1 MNKQIGFIEL
11 PSGDFAEKNGYSKI
25 TYYQEVTDER
35 IHIFI
40 SKIKGVTP
48 QIQKIVIPVRLGED
62 SNYLGLKFGLHLRLT
77 KELGVLRFIPIIFV
91 SVETRNEIIADQ
103 IENDKEKTA
112 TLLFTP
118 GVKLVTAFELH
129 AAIDSFNETIN
140 ESILAQHVLPK
151 LMIAN
156 QRELGH
162 QLANEWGVFRLA
174 KFAGIDLKDLQL
186 PSDLYFKYQFTK
198 TDLNLIPDGK
208 PRIGL
213 EPGGCNALL
222 IDDQAEKGWQE
233 VVLHILKSRI
243 NQHSSTLKSLT
254 TYEDA
259 NNYTR
264 YEDHDIVFLDLRLK
278 PEEDRAADFMA
289 IEDLSGYK
297 LLGKIKTINRGI
309 QVIVLTA
316 SNKAWNMKKMLDE
329 GADGYFIKE
338 SPDVPISDEASREN
352 YTSLVKAINRAFQ
365 RKYLRNIF
373 QEARAIYEKLMV
385 LKENG
390 IYDEDFLNELG
401 NQIDTSLDMHY
412 NAKSKE
418 QFAYAFVTLYLAIEI
433 LNKQQVDPEG
443 ISQNPLI
450 KKWKLSS
457 GEYLLNWQWNP
468 LQRKYTSSQEIEDK
482 NKPPEW
488 VKLAGLYFQEWRGT
502 DHSFITKIYH
512 QINMRNHFIHKDSNL
527 NQDIF
532 IPKAFIELFSVVKKI
547 ISML

>member
-40 SKIKGVTP
+40 SKIKGITP
-48 QIQKIVIPVRLGED
+48 PIQKIVIPVRLGDD

-77 KELGVLRFIPIIFV
+77 KELGDLRFIPIIFF
-91 SVETRNEIIADQ
+91 SEETRNEIIADQ
-103 IENDKEKTA
+103 IENDKEKTG

-129 AAIDSFNETIN
+129 DAIDSFNETIN

-174 KFAGIDLKDLQL
+174 KFAGIDLKSIEL

-198 TDLNLIPDGK
+198 KTDLNLDPDGK

-213 EPGGCNALL
+213 EQGGCNALL

-243 NQHSSTLKSLT
+243 NQYSSTLKSLT

-278 PEEDRAADFMA
+278 PEEDRAVDFMA

-297 LLGKIKTINRGI
+297 LLSKIKAINRGI

-316 SNKAWNMKKMLDE
+316 SNKAWNMKKMLDA

-352 YTSLVKAINRAFQ
+352 YTSLVEAINRAFQ

-373 QEARAIYEKLMV
+373 QEARAIYEKLMA

-401 NQIDTSLDMHY
+401 NQIDTALDMHY
-412 NAKSKE
+412 SAKSEE
-418 QFAYAFVTLYLAIEI
+418 QFAYAFVSLYLAIEI
-433 LNKQQVDPEG
+433 INKEFIDPEPIAQDSY
-443 ISQNPLI
+443 IS
-450 KKWKLSS
+450 KWKIKDA
-457 GEYLLNWQWNP
+457 GYLLNWQWESSK
-468 LQRKYTSSQEIEDK
+468 RKFVGLQEIQDSK
-482 NKPPEW
+482 IPEW
-488 VKLAGLYFQEWRGT
+488 QKLAGLYFQKWHRT
-502 DHSFITKIYH
+502 SPNFIHDARSLIP
-512 QINMRNHFIHKDSNL
+512 MRNHFIHKDSKL
-527 NQDIF
+527 DQLIF
-532 IPKAFIELFSVVKKI
+532 KYQGFTKLFSLVKEAI
-547 ISML
+547 DML

>member
-40 SKIKGVTP
+40 SKIKGITP
-48 QIQKIVIPVRLGED
+48 PIQKIVIPVRLGDD

-77 KELGVLRFIPIIFV
+77 KELGDLRFIPIIFV
-91 SVETRNEIIADQ
+91 SEETRNEIIADQ
-103 IENDKEKTA
+103 IENDKEKTG

-118 GVKLVTAFELH
+118 GVKLVTPFELH

-140 ESILAQHVLPK
+140 KSILAQHVLPK

-174 KFAGIDLKDLQL
+174 KFAGIDLKSVEL

-198 TDLNLIPDGK
+198 KTDLNLDPDGK

-213 EPGGCNALL
+213 EQGGCNALL

-297 LLGKIKTINRGI
+297 LLSKIKAINRGI

-316 SNKAWNMKKMLDE
+316 SNKAWNMKKMLDA

-338 SPDVPISDEASREN
+338 SPDVPISDESSREN
-352 YTSLVKAINRAFQ
+352 YTSLVEAIKRAFQ

-373 QEARAIYEKLMV
+373 QEARAIYQKLMA

-401 NQIDTSLDMHY
+401 NQIDTALDMHY
-412 NAKSKE
+412 GARSKE
-418 QFAYAFVTLYLAIEI
+418 QFAYAFVSLYLAIEI
-433 LNKQQVDPEG
+433 INKQFVEPEE
-443 ISQNPLI
+443 ISQDSQI
-450 KKWKLSS
+450 KMWKLVDA
-457 GEYLLNWQWNP
+457 GYLLDWHCKTDR
-468 LQRKYTSSQEIEDK
+468 RKYIGSQEVK
-482 NKPPEW
+482 HSKPPEW
-488 VKLAGLYFQEWRGT
+488 QKLAGLYYQKWKGT
-502 DHSFITKIYH
+502 DSNFIHKIR
-512 QINMRNHFIHKDSNL
+512 QLITMRNHFIHKDQGL
-527 NQDIF
+527 NQDIYT
-532 IPKAFIELFSVVKKI
+532 PNAFIELFHVVKKVI
-547 ISML
+547 DML